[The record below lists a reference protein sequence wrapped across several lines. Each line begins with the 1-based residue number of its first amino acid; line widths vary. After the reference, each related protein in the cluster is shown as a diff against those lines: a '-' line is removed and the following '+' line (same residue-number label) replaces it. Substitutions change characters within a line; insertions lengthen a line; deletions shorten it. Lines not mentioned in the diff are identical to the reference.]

1 MWAAKEG
8 HLSVVQHLHS
18 VGADIES
25 KDQVGLFV
33 FSMYTVCMYVCMCVY
48 KCIRQLSDSD
58 SFILVM
64 MVHKCS

>member
-33 FSMYTVCMYVCMCVY
+33 FSMYTVCMYACVY
-48 KCIRQLSDSD
+48 INASDSYQTAIHL
-58 SFILVM
+58 F
-64 MVHKCS
+64 